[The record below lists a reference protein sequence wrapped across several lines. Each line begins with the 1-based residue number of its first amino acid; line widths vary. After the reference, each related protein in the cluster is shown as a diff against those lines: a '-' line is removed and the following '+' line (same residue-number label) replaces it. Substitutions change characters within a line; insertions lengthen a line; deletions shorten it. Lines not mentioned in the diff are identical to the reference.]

1 MQTGGREVRSM
12 GEVSLDI
19 LAFMSVWMKAV
30 VVRLRNGIDLVERR
44 KVLSIVKMRCEER
57 MARVF
62 IERKRRG
69 CGDSNA
75 NDGEETKREELPIKN
90 FPAKII
96 YLPPR
101 LSARRPTASTDLKL
115 ANKAFIKRKTAQIE
129 LVVCHSSKS
138 YYAYRSTCHPQDKQ

>member
-12 GEVSLDI
+12 GEVSLYI

-75 NDGEETKREELPIKN
+75 NDGEERGASHQK
-90 FPAKII
+90 FPRQNNISSSSALGLKTD
-96 YLPPR
+96 R
-101 LSARRPTASTDLKL
+101 LHRL
-115 ANKAFIKRKTAQIE
+115 E
-129 LVVCHSSKS
+129 
-138 YYAYRSTCHPQDKQ
+138 TCQQSLH